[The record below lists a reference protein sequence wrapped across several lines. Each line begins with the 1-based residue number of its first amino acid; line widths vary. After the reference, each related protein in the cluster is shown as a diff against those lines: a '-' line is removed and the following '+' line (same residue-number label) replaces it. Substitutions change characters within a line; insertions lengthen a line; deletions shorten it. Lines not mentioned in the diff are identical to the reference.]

1 MTDNFGDAAGDAL
14 RAVLLFLPKAVAFV
28 AILVAG
34 WLIAKAVRKIV
45 DKVLE
50 RVHFDR
56 AVERGGI
63 KTALARSRYD
73 ASDIVAK
80 LSYYGV
86 LLVTLQLAFG
96 IWGPN
101 PISDLIAG
109 VIAWL
114 PRAFVAIVIVVVTA
128 AIANAVKDIISSA
141 LGGLSYGRVLANIAS
156 VFILGLGVIA
166 ALNQIGVAT
175 AVTTPVLVAVLATVG
190 GILVVGVGGGL
201 IRPMQ
206 ARWESWLTR
215 AEQESR
221 TIATHARAYQAGRRD
236 VEARLSPAPAADPTP
251 PVPAAAAPTP
261 AAPLDDDAERTQVV
275 SRPDEAERTQ
285 VLPRA
290 DEAEQTQVVSRP
302 ADRDATG
309 ASDSPPTAVVPRQ
322 AGPVDGSTADSEA
335 TMVIPPMDPEPPR
348 R

>member
-1 MTDNFGDAAGDAL
+1 MKDNFGDAVGDAF
-14 RAVLLFLPKAVAFV
+14 RSVMLFLPKAVAFV
-28 AILVAG
+28 AILVVG
-34 WLIAKAVRKIV
+34 WLVAKAVLKIV

-63 KTALARSRYD
+63 KTALARSKYD

-80 LSYYGV
+80 LAYYAV

-101 PISDLIAG
+101 PISDLITG
-109 VIAWL
+109 VVAWL
-114 PRAFVAIVIVVVTA
+114 PRAFVAIVIVVVAA
-128 AIANAVKDIISSA
+128 AIARAVKDIISSA

-175 AVTTPVLVAVLATVG
+175 TVTTPVLIAVLATVG

-201 IRPMQ
+201 VRPMQ
-206 ARWESWLTR
+206 SRWENWLAR
-215 AEQESR
+215 AEEESR

-236 VEARLSPAPAADPTP
+236 VEARFGGTAGPYSEAELTRPVAGETEADRTQPVAPYGAAEPTQ
-251 PVPAAAAPTP
+251 PVPAYADP
-261 AAPLDDDAERTQVV
+261 DRTQ
-275 SRPDEAERTQ
+275 PTT
-285 VLPRA
+285 PRQPT
-290 DEAEQTQVVSRP
+290 AEQ
-302 ADRDATG
+302 A
-309 ASDSPPTAVVPRQ
+309 
-322 AGPVDGSTADSEA
+322 ADSEA
-335 TMVIPPMDPEPPR
+335 TMVIPQADVDRSR

>member
-1 MTDNFGDAAGDAL
+1 MRDNFGDAVGDAF
-14 RAVLLFLPKAVAFV
+14 RSVMLFLPKAVAFV
-28 AILVAG
+28 AILVVG
-34 WLIAKAVRKIV
+34 WLIAKAVLKLV

-63 KTALARSRYD
+63 KAALARSKYD

-80 LSYYGV
+80 LAYYGV

-114 PRAFVAIVIVVVTA
+114 PRAFVAIVIVVVAA
-128 AIANAVKDIISSA
+128 AIARAVKDIISSA
-141 LGGLSYGRVLANIAS
+141 LGGLSYGRVLANLAS

-175 AVTTPVLVAVLATVG
+175 TVTTPVLIAVLATVG

-201 IRPMQ
+201 VRPMQ
-206 ARWESWLTR
+206 SRWENWLTR
-215 AEQESR
+215 AEEESR

-236 VEARLSPAPAADPTP
+236 VEARLAATGPYTDSELTQPVSRDAEADRTQ
-251 PVPAAAAPTP
+251 PVPAYPGTQPAAAGADATEPVPSQAGVEATQHIP
-261 AAPLDDDAERTQVV
+261 AYADSERTQ
-275 SRPDEAERTQ
+275 PTA
-285 VLPRA
+285 PRQPT
-290 DEAEQTQVVSRP
+290 AEQ
-302 ADRDATG
+302 A
-309 ASDSPPTAVVPRQ
+309 
-322 AGPVDGSTADSEA
+322 ADSEA
-335 TMVIPPMDPEPPR
+335 TMVIPQADVDKFR